1 MKVKDVKYLQ
11 GYSIL
16 VSFED
21 GTNGIIQ
28 LNDLVEKGIFREIQD
43 QTKFSKVYTT
53 GYSVAWS
60 DQLEIDA
67 ASIYA
72 EISGKEPS
80 VFYNSLLA
88 NALN

>member
-1 MKVKDVKYLQ
+1 MKIREVKYLND
-11 GYSIL
+11 YSIL

-21 GTNGIIQ
+21 ETTGIIQ
-28 LNDLVEKGIFREIQD
+28 LNDLIEKGIFRELKD
-43 QTKFSKVYTT
+43 QIKFSKVYTT

-80 VFYNSLLA
+80 VFYNSFHA
-88 NALN
+88 NASN